1 MIKKYVMFRLF
12 FKLIRITAIL
22 VVAIVA
28 ITFLAYYSVKFN
40 ARTKTYNNVNDVPYC
55 KVGLVLG
62 TSPYTS
68 NGHNN
73 YFFTT
78 RINAAAE
85 LYKAGKVTKLIVS
98 GDNHTRYYDE
108 PTHMKNALISKGVSP
123 SAIVLD
129 YAGFRTLDSVV
140 RAKEVFMQDK
150 LIVVSQRFHNERAI
164 YLAEHYGIE
173 AVGYNAKDAK
183 KTRKSLTI
191 TVVRESFSRVKMF
204 IDIIIN
210 KQPKYLGDTIKI

>member
-1 MIKKYVMFRLF
+1 MIRLLLKF
-12 FKLIRITAIL
+12 IRIAAIL
-22 VVAIVA
+22 VVATVA
-28 ITFLAYYSVKFN
+28 ITFLAYYTVKFN
-40 ARTKTYNNVNDVPYC
+40 SRTKTYNNVNDVPFC

-98 GDNHTRYYDE
+98 GDNHTKYYDE
-108 PTHMKNALISKGVSP
+108 PTHMKKALISKGVPS

-150 LIVVSQRFHNERAI
+150 FIVVSQRFHNERAI

-183 KTRKSLTI
+183 KTKKSLTI

-204 IDIIIN
+204 IDIIIH

>member
-1 MIKKYVMFRLF
+1 MIRLLL
-12 FKLIRITAIL
+12 KLIRITAIL
-22 VVAIVA
+22 VVATVA
-28 ITFLAYYSVKFN
+28 ITFLAYYTVKFN
-40 ARTKTYNNVNDVPYC
+40 ARTKTYTNVNDVPFC

-68 NGHNN
+68 DGHNN

-98 GDNHTRYYDE
+98 GDNHTKYYDE
-108 PTHMKNALISKGVSP
+108 PTHMKKALIFKGVPS

-173 AVGYNAKDAK
+173 AVGYNAKDTK
-183 KTRKSLTI
+183 KTKKSLTI

-204 IDIIIN
+204 IDIILK